1 MLAKQNLEEETRN
14 LHHIAPVMM
23 LPELP
28 SRPDRLPLH
37 FGEMSRNQIIIKT
50 TLARS
55 LVMVVGL
62 GFKEVQ

>member
-28 SRPDRLPLH
+28 SPIACLCILVKCQ
-37 FGEMSRNQIIIKT
+37 EIK
-50 TLARS
+50 L
-55 LVMVVGL
+55 
-62 GFKEVQ
+62 